1 MGLFR
6 FTSFRMEIVKA
17 FDSWLDS
24 FTLAHPMSNKDPN
37 VLLNWGTPWVPIGTV
52 ILYVFLVF
60 TLPNLLGK
68 KTLRLKW
75 IVPLWNLGLSA
86 FSFCVFWGVL
96 LPYLQIYYDHGFY
109 TGFCGDADIFFGK
122 PSRMLYWIY
131 VFDLS
136 KFAEL
141 FDTLFLILRGKRVA
155 FLHWFHHATVL
166 LYCWFASFYHT
177 GIGFNFTIVNAF
189 VHTFMYF
196 YYFLSEIGLKPPES
210 VAFMITIIQISQMFL
225 GIGIVAGSA
234 YLWFDTGVPCLSD
247 EPLIVLVAG
256 CLMYG
261 AYLFLFLQFF
271 FKRYFG
277 KKPEP
282 AKKKQTPAKKKN
294 Q

>member
-155 FLHWFHHATVL
+155 FLHWFHHATFCCTVGL
-166 LYCWFASFYHT
+166 LLFIILELGLTSLLSMHLSILLCT
-177 GIGFNFTIVNAF
+177 FTIS
-189 VHTFMYF
+189 
-196 YYFLSEIGLKPPES
+196 FLRLDLNHQR
-210 VAFMITIIQISQMFL
+210 VL
-225 GIGIVAGSA
+225 
-234 YLWFDTGVPCLSD
+234 
-247 EPLIVLVAG
+247 PL
-256 CLMYG
+256 
-261 AYLFLFLQFF
+261 
-271 FKRYFG
+271 
-277 KKPEP
+277 
-282 AKKKQTPAKKKN
+282 
-294 Q
+294 

>member
-109 TGFCGDADIFFGK
+109 
-122 PSRMLYWIY
+122 
-131 VFDLS
+131 
-136 KFAEL
+136 
-141 FDTLFLILRGKRVA
+141 
-155 FLHWFHHATVL
+155 
-166 LYCWFASFYHT
+166 
-177 GIGFNFTIVNAF
+177 
-189 VHTFMYF
+189 
-196 YYFLSEIGLKPPES
+196 YFLSEIGLKPPES